1 MLASGLTLLALVFVL
16 VGLVV
21 GPLLVDGVK
30 PKPIAGIKGER
41 EKEKGEVEVE
51 RADDDEEDDDE
62 EEDDEED
69 DDDDDEE

>member
-1 MLASGLTLLALVFVL
+1 MFVL
-16 VGLVV
+16 VVGLVA
-21 GPLLVDGVK
+21 GSLLVDGEN